1 MKDEMFELSEAYQSV
16 LDEIPQAQRI
26 KVVLMDGDNLPM
38 ARGTAVLPVVAA
50 GNGIFW
56 PDCPMPGG
64 QGLSSAKCFSLPG
77 GEVVKLRTLNL
88 KAGTP
93 PHYEF
98 TVALA

>member
-1 MKDEMFELSEAYQSV
+1 MKNEMFELSEAYQSV
-16 LDEIPQAQRI
+16 LDEIPPAQRI
-26 KVVLMDGDNLPM
+26 KVVLMDSDNLPM
-38 ARGTAVLPVVAA
+38 ARGTAVLPIAA
-50 GNGIFW
+50 GNGLFW

-64 QGLSSAKCFSLPG
+64 QRLSSAKCFTLPA
-77 GEVVKLRTLNL
+77 GEVVKVKTLKL